1 MREMRIPALLGALS
15 LQSLVA
21 GSPRV
26 LCMAVIFMSGGACAW
41 APLAGKKEP
50 LLKPAFASLAN
61 VARGAARRAKL
72 RSGDHRINA
81 RAHATGISA
90 NPAAAGAWQTLAGGG
105 AAGTAVSKR
114 VIEPGSGAQAAPG
127 AEVQIMYTGTL
138 TEREW
143 SADDVAACW
152 LEAQTFRAP
161 FGVVPKEGQY
171 YAQQEMAVYRAAFLA
186 HQVDGRK
193 LLSAEFFT
201 EEYVAGTLGV
211 SDKQHAKKLV
221 SAAQKLRAHVEKQ
234 ETGGE
239 FDSSREAG
247 PLRFVLGDGS
257 VIRGLEVG
265 VASMSEG
272 ERAELRIRADMAY
285 GKNGFRKGG
294 KSSGE
299 LLIPPFATLS
309 FDVHLLK
316 C

>member
-1 MREMRIPALLGALS
+1 
-15 LQSLVA
+15 
-21 GSPRV
+21 
-26 LCMAVIFMSGGACAW
+26 MAVILMSGASAW
-41 APLAGKKEP
+41 APLVGKH
-50 LLKPAFASLAN
+50 FATVAN
-61 VARGAARRAKL
+61 AAARGTASRAKF
-72 RSGDHRINA
+72 RSSGEKRINA
-81 RAHATGISA
+81 RAHAAGLSA

-127 AEVQIMYTGTL
+127 AEVQIHYVGTL
-138 TEREW
+138 AEREW

-152 LEAQTFRAP
+152 LDAQTFRAP

-234 ETGGE
+234 ETGSE
-239 FDSSREAG
+239 FDSCEAG

-257 VIRGLEVG
+257 VIRGLDVG

-299 LLIPPFATLS
+299 LIIPPFATLA
-309 FDVHLLK
+309 FDVRLLK